1 MSVFNKSYVKS
12 KYGFSIGDVV
22 TLVTKDPNN
31 AVSVGTIGIVCD
43 LDHNFVGSDVGI
55 ELDYEHPNNHNCCG
69 CCKNRYGRYV
79 PHECLKLVVIDFGE
93 IDTSVNSVDE
103 LFNSIL

>member
-1 MSVFNKSYVKS
+1 MSVINKSYVRN
-12 KYGFSIGDVV
+12 KYGFSIGDIV
-22 TLVTKDPNN
+22 TMALKDPNN
-31 AVSVGTIGIVCD
+31 AVPVGAIGTVCD

-55 ELDYEHPNNHNCCG
+55 ELDYKIASGHNCCG
-69 CCKNRYGRYV
+69 CCANHRGRYV

-93 IDTSVNSVDE
+93 IDTSVNSIDE